1 MRAELEQEYVEY
13 VSAHMGRMRR
23 VAYLLCGDF
32 DRADD
37 IVQATVERLYL
48 RWRQVRAAGNVDAYV
63 HTVLVRVFLAE
74 RRRFWSRVNLMDEPP
89 DRPAPAGQPAD
100 ERIAVRTAL
109 RKLPRRQQAVLVL
122 RFLCDLPVADVAGI
136 LGCAQGTVK
145 SQTSDGLAALR
156 RSLGDRTLDGLLN
169 RRMR

>member
-1 MRAELEQEYVEY
+1 VHADLEREYVEF
-13 VSAHMGRMRR
+13 VTAHLGRMRR
-23 VAYLLCGDF
+23 VAYLLCGDA

-37 IVQATVERLYL
+37 IVQAAVERLYL
-48 RWRQVRAAGNVDAYV
+48 RWRQVRGAGNVEAYA
-63 HTVLVRVFLAE
+63 HTVLVRTFLAE
-74 RRRFWSRVNLMDEPP
+74 RRRLWSRVRLMDEPP
-89 DRPAPAGQPAD
+89 DRPAPAGQPDD

-109 RKLPRRQQAVLVL
+109 RTLPRRQQAVLVL
-122 RFLCDLPVADVAGI
+122 RFLCDLPVAEVAEI

-156 RSLGDRTLDGLLN
+156 RSLGELPLEGMLN